1 MQRTH
6 YLTAVAGTL
15 LALGTSF
22 GSALAAES
30 VAANSHSITVE
41 YGDLELNNG
50 LAVDKLHARINA
62 AARRACGY
70 YDSRSLRAAAAWRA
84 CYDAA
89 VADALER
96 VQLTASARPQR
107 SGGERPAG

>member
-1 MQRTH
+1 MQRTN
-6 YLTAVAGTL
+6 YFAAVVGTL

-30 VAANSHSITVE
+30 VASDSHSVTVE
-41 YGDLELNNG
+41 YGDLELGNR

-62 AARRACGY
+62 AARRACGSY
-70 YDSRSLRAAAAWRA
+70 EPRDLRLRADWRA

-89 VADALER
+89 VADAVGR
-96 VQLTASARPQR
+96 VHLTASR
-107 SGGERPAG
+107 